1 MRIEWTSYQSPV
13 GVLTILEARE
23 GPLIVEFAERTGR
36 LNLAERLRERAPG
49 AIIDTGPCRQATS
62 WLTAYFAGRPR
73 PFADCPDDLDTVGG
87 CDLTT
92 YRNPCDAARHGE
104 SVAHAGHCAIP

>member
-36 LNLAERLRERAPG
+36 LVRQQLVIAN
-49 AIIDTGPCRQATS
+49 DDRQAFGTGERGH
-62 WLTAYFAGRPR
+62 AIRP
-73 PFADCPDDLDTVGG
+73 
-87 CDLTT
+87 
-92 YRNPCDAARHGE
+92 
-104 SVAHAGHCAIP
+104 AGHDEAIVHRLPRA